1 MAKKPPKDNDPS
13 PKKKP
18 SSVVKSVVKQV
29 AVVPDKATDAAKKAT
44 EESKNTTAEILA
56 LLQATFPVMKTM
68 NSRMLGSSMD
78 NLGVLSSIRNT
89 LEAAND
95 QRTAAADLAEER
107 DAESKAEAMRIEE
120 TKNESVKD
128 QNAEIITKLTTLD
141 ESINGIDV
149 GDDGSEGGG
158 GLMDILSGLTKTL
171 GGLLSTGLSK
181 IMSQIMPL
189 LMAAVPVL
197 LPILAALITAGAAY
211 GLGTLLYNL
220 WVEPAMDASTKDME
234 DNVLKTSK
242 GIESTQVTDDKGE
255 KVVSMMTGEGENEVE
270 TMMTESQAIE
280 HINKSA
286 IPEDKKKLRIE
297 SLKSGELVTTQDA
310 EGNTSGFSP
319 VSNKKDKSGLATGVQ
334 FKSGSSIAD
343 LESQKKAHFDEMK
356 ENPAQHY
363 AKQIVAFDE
372 NFRQTLTALAKHFSD
387 KDWHDPSVALQGGSE
402 FNTALDMLFNEH
414 KSIIAQIRNAGLK
427 EEDLK
432 YLDEEVSPLFNTAFT
447 QGNNPDWDAAGEK
460 DWWSLVPGV
469 EMVRAFQTITAG
481 YDLPN
486 SESIGIGN
494 VLAGNIEQEIG
505 PIGAK
510 GNEIRTGLGAES
522 PSAES
527 PPAMRDGGFVKES
540 PSDQGRTINVAE
552 AGTGGEFIVPYE
564 KMGILLADAQT
575 SAEGTEVGERIT
587 GVMRDSYLDER
598 DSTAEPS
605 SVVVNNINQNSR
617 GGGGGGD
624 SGANFQFQTDLARTF
639 DNIFDMILEKNMRTG
654 VL

>member
-29 AVVPDKATDAAKKAT
+29 AVVPNKVDDAAKKAT

-107 DAESKAEAMRIEE
+107 DAESKAEAMLIEE
-120 TKNESVKD
+120 RKNENVKD

-149 GDDGSEGGG
+149 GADGSEGGG

-171 GGLLSTGLSK
+171 DGLLSTGLK
-181 IMSQIMPL
+181 AIMGQIMPL
-189 LMAAVPVL
+189 LLAAVPVL

-387 KDWHDPSVALQGGSE
+387 KDWHDPSIALQGGTE

-427 EEDLK
+427 EADLK
-432 YLDEEVSPLFNTAFT
+432 YLDQEVSPLFNTAFIE
-447 QGNNPDWDAAGEK
+447 GNNPNWSAAGEK
-460 DWWSLVPGV
+460 DWWSLLPGV
-469 EMVRAFQTITAG
+469 EIVRGFQTMTAD

-494 VLAGNIEQEIG
+494 ILLGNIEQEIG
-505 PIGAK
+505 PIGVK
-510 GNEIRTGLGAES
+510 GNEIRTGLG
-522 PSAES
+522 AES

-617 GGGGGGD
+617 GGGGGDG
-624 SGANFQFQTDLARTF
+624 GANFQFQTDLARTF